1 MSDNP
6 TGRPGF
12 DRRMTR
18 DEINA
23 CPVAR
28 WDGPVDIVRT
38 RAEAEA
44 AVRQLE
50 REPVL
55 GFDTETRPAFKK
67 GQKYSP
73 ALLQLAAADR
83 VFLFQLHHC
92 GLCRPL
98 LQLLA
103 APEITKAGVSLAYDL
118 RELQTMA
125 PFQPAGFTGLGRMAR
140 ERGVMNQGL
149 RGLAAVLLGIRITKS
164 AQTTNWARNELTPAQ
179 IRYAATD
186 AWVGREIFFRLQ
198 EIAPVKGKRSR

>member
-1 MSDNP
+1 
-6 TGRPGF
+6 
-12 DRRMTR
+12 MTR